1 MDGHPESPNP
11 AVITNALTL
20 TNDMKLVL
28 GLVGFTMA
36 MFLFERIRAD
46 LVALVVLVILGITG
60 LIAPE
65 EIFGG
70 FSGNAVMSIIATM
83 ILGAGLDRTGA
94 LNRLAS
100 WLLRRGHGVEQRLLL
115 MTTAIAGLNSSFMQN
130 PSVMALFMPVASRLS
145 SRTALSLQRLLLPIA
160 AAIVMG
166 GALTMVGNS
175 PLILLNDLLVSA
187 NNNLPSG
194 MATLEPLRMFAP
206 LPIGVALLLASLLY
220 FRYYGDKK
228 LKDETETSVTPAR
241 TESYFANTYGIEGD
255 VFELLVTAESPL
267 VGMSLGEA
275 EAMHDAPLMLALQT
289 GNDTRLA
296 PPADMRI
303 WVGSVLG
310 VMGPRQQ
317 VADFAQNHFLRMSSR
332 LRHFGDLFN
341 PSRAGISEAV
351 IPPTSK
357 LIGKTAA
364 DLRLRK
370 QAGIS
375 LLAINRDKKVLRED
389 VRKIPLRA
397 GDMLVFHSIWTDL
410 HQAAE
415 SRDFV
420 VVTDY
425 PKGEQRPHKFKIA
438 MTIFAV
444 TIIIALTSKL
454 PVSLTLMTGVAGML
468 LTGVLRMDEAYAAIN
483 WKTVF
488 LMAGLIP
495 LGWAMDSSGAAA
507 WVAGHTVERLPE
519 GMPVWLIEIAV
530 ALLTTG
536 FSLVISHVGATI
548 VMVPMAI
555 NLALAAGG
563 NPTAFALIVA
573 LSASNNLMTAS
584 NPVISMVT
592 GPANYTSRQMWRVGG
607 PLSLIYTVVVVLA
620 VNALFWWNGRAG

>member
-1 MDGHPESPNP
+1 MD
-11 AVITNALTL
+11 TALTL
-20 TNDMKLVL
+20 TTDMKLVL

-46 LVALVVLVILGITG
+46 VVALVVLVVLGLTG

-70 FSGNAVMSIIATM
+70 FSGNAVMSIIATT

-100 WLLRRGHGVEQRLLL
+100 WLLRRSHGLEQRLLL

-130 PSVMALFMPVASRLS
+130 PSVMALYLPVASRLAG
-145 SRTALSLQRLLLPIA
+145 RTSLTLQRLLLPIA

-194 MATLEPLRMFAP
+194 MATIEPLRMFAP
-206 LPIGVALLLASLLY
+206 LPIGLALLTASLLY
-220 FRYYGDKK
+220 FRFRGDR
-228 LKDETETSVTPAR
+228 LLREEEAQANDGVTPSR
-241 TESYFANTYGIEGD
+241 TDSYFSRTYGIEGD
-255 VFELLVTAESPL
+255 VFELTVTAESPL
-267 VGMSLGEA
+267 VGMTLGEA
-275 EAMHDAPLMLALQT
+275 ETMHDAPLLLALKT

-296 PPADMRI
+296 PPAEMRI

-310 VMGPRQQ
+310 VMGSRQQ
-317 VADFAQNHFLRMSSR
+317 VADFAQNHFLRLSSR
-332 LRHFGDLFN
+332 LKNLGDLFN
-341 PSRAGISEAV
+341 PARAGISEAV
-351 IPPTSK
+351 VPPTSNV
-357 LIGKTAA
+357 IGKSAA
-364 DLRLRK
+364 ELRLRK
-370 QAGIS
+370 ERGMS
-375 LLAINRDKKVLRED
+375 LLAINRDNKVIRED
-389 VRKIPLRA
+389 VRNVKLRP

-410 HQAAE
+410 AQAAK

-438 MTIFAV
+438 MVIFAL
-444 TIIIALTSKL
+444 TILLALSSKI
-454 PVSLTLMTGVAGML
+454 PVALTLMTGVAGML
-468 LTGVLRMDEAYAAIN
+468 LTGVLRMDEAYASIN

-488 LMAGLIP
+488 MMAGLIP

-507 WVAGHTVERLPE
+507 WIAGHTIDKLPSGIPLWSLE
-519 GMPVWLIEIAV
+519 LAL
-530 ALLTTG
+530 ALLTTA

-548 VMVPMAI
+548 VMVPVAVS
-555 NLALAAGG
+555 LALAAGG

-573 LSASNNLMTAS
+573 LSASNNLMTPS
-584 NPVISMVT
+584 NPIISMIT
-592 GPANYTSRQMWRVGG
+592 GPANYQPRVLWRVGG
-607 PLSLIYTVVVVLA
+607 PLSLIYTMVIVAVVNLM
-620 VNALFWWNGRAG
+620 F

>member
-1 MDGHPESPNP
+1 MD
-11 AVITNALTL
+11 NALTL

-46 LVALVVLVILGITG
+46 LVALVVLVVLGITG

-100 WLLRRGHGVEQRLLL
+100 WLLRRGHGIEQRLLL
-115 MTTAIAGLNSSFMQN
+115 MTTAIASLNSSFMQN

-145 SRTALSLQRLLLPIA
+145 SRTGLSLQRLLLPIA

-166 GALTMVGNS
+166 GAFTMVGNS

-206 LPIGVALLLASLLY
+206 APIGVLLVAASLLY
-220 FRYYGDKK
+220 FRYYGDRK

-255 VFELLVTAESPL
+255 VFELIVTAESPL
-267 VGMSLGEA
+267 VAMSLGEA
-275 EAMHDAPLMLALQT
+275 EALHDAPLMLALQT

-310 VMGPRQQ
+310 VMGARQE
-317 VADFAQNHFLRMSSR
+317 VGDFAQNHFLRMSSR

-351 IPPTSK
+351 VPPTSK
-357 LIGKTAA
+357 FIGKTARE
-364 DLRLRK
+364 LRLRK
-370 QAGIS
+370 QNGIS
-375 LLAINRDKKVLRED
+375 LLAINRDKKVIRDNVREE
-389 VRKIPLRA
+389 KLRA
-397 GDMLVFHSIWTDL
+397 GDMLVFHSIWQDL
-410 HQAAE
+410 GQAAE

-438 MTIFAV
+438 MAIFAI

-454 PVSLTLMTGVAGML
+454 PVALTLMTGVAGML
-468 LTGVLRMDEAYAAIN
+468 LTGVLRMDEAYGAIN

-519 GMPVWLIEIAV
+519 GIPVWALEIAV
-530 ALLTTG
+530 ALLTTA

-584 NPVISMVT
+584 NPVISMVV
-592 GPANYTSRQMWRVGG
+592 GPANYTSRQLWRVGG
-607 PLSLIYTVVVVLA
+607 PLSLIYTMVVVLA
-620 VNALFWWNGRAG
+620 VNVLFWWNGRAG

>member
-1 MDGHPESPNP
+1 MD
-11 AVITNALTL
+11 TALTL
-20 TNDMKLVL
+20 TNDMRLVL
-28 GLVGFTMA
+28 GLVGFVMV

-46 LVALVVLVILGITG
+46 VVAVVVLVVLGITG
-60 LIAPE
+60 LVAPE

-70 FSGNAVMSIIATM
+70 FSGNAVMSIIATT
-83 ILGAGLDRTGA
+83 ILGAGLERTGA

-100 WLLRRGHGVEQRLLL
+100 WLLRRGHGIEQRLLL
-115 MTTAIAGLNSSFMQN
+115 LTTAIAGLNSSFMQN
-130 PSVMALFMPVASRLS
+130 PSVMALYLPVTARLASRTTLN
-145 SRTALSLQRLLLPIA
+145 LQRLLLPICS
-160 AAIVMG
+160 AIVMG

-206 LPIGVALLLASLLY
+206 LPIGVALLLASLAY
-220 FRYYGDKK
+220 FRFYGDRK
-228 LKDETETSVTPAR
+228 LKEETTGTAGATPAR
-241 TESYFANTYGIEGD
+241 TESYFASTYGIEGE
-255 VFELLVTAESPL
+255 VFELTVSADSPL
-267 VGMSLGEA
+267 VGMTLGEV
-275 EAMHDAPLMLALQT
+275 ETLHGAPLMLALQT

-303 WVGSVLG
+303 WVNSVLG
-310 VMGPRQQ
+310 TMGSRQE
-317 VADFAQNHFLRMSSR
+317 VADFAQNQFLRLSSR

-351 IPPTSK
+351 IPPTSSF
-357 LIGKTAA
+357 IGKSAA
-364 DLRLRK
+364 DLALRK
-370 QAGIS
+370 KSGIS
-375 LLAINRDKKVLRED
+375 LLAINRDKKVVRDD
-389 VRKIPLRA
+389 VRKVPLRS
-397 GDMLVFHSIWTDL
+397 GDMLVLHSIWQDL
-410 HQAAE
+410 AATAKNG
-415 SRDFV
+415 DFV

-438 MTIFAV
+438 MAIFAL
-444 TIIIALTSKL
+444 TIVIALTSRL
-454 PVSLTLMTGVAGML
+454 PVALTLMTGVAGML
-468 LTGVLRMDEAYAAIN
+468 LTGVLRMDEAYASIN

-519 GMPVWLIEIAV
+519 GLPIWVIEIAV
-530 ALLTTG
+530 ALLTTA

-555 NLALAAGG
+555 SLALAAGG
-563 NPTAFALIVA
+563 NPTAFALITA

-584 NPVISMVT
+584 NPVVSMIT
-592 GPANYTSRQMWRVGG
+592 GPANYTARQMWRVGG
-607 PLSLIYTVVVVLA
+607 PMSLIYTVVVVGM
-620 VNALFWWNGRAG
+620 VNLMFWWGSRV